1 MAGDSRPRIYLIGTG
16 GSISFVG
23 RERTDYINYSYDNK
37 HLSIQELLDRV
48 PEVNQWAEVRAEQFL
63 NVGSTDVGPS
73 HWLALAKRINAI
85 FREDPEA
92 AGVAITHGTA
102 TLEETAYFLNL
113 TVKGRNPVVVT
124 GAMRPPTGM
133 GTDTDVNLMDC
144 IRVAAAPQSAGRGV
158 LTVLNNEIQAARD
171 VTKTDSYRL
180 ETFRSNQLGL
190 LGYADSD
197 GEVVF
202 YRTPTRAHTQDTEF
216 DLEGVA
222 ELPRVDIVYSFAG
235 ADGLLV
241 NALAEAEVPG
251 MVAAGLGSGGSPPEF
266 MAALR
271 KAMERGVRVVIAT
284 QTGNGRVMRTR
295 RFDEAGYIV
304 ADNLSPK
311 KARILLMLALTKTSQ
326 PEEIQRMMLT
336 Y

>member
-1 MAGDSRPRIYLIGTG
+1 MAEERRPRVYLIGTG

-37 HLSIQELLDRV
+37 HLTIQELLDRV
-48 PEVNQWAEVRAEQFL
+48 PEVSEWAEVRAEQFL
-63 NVGSTDVGPS
+63 NVGSTEVGPS
-73 HWLALAKRINAI
+73 HWLALAKRINTI

-202 YRTPTRAHTQDTEF
+202 YRTTTKAHTQDTEF
-216 DLEGVA
+216 DLEDVA
-222 ELPRVDIVYSFAG
+222 ELPRVDIAFSYAG

-241 NALAEAEVPG
+241 DALAGAGVPG
-251 MVAAGLGSGGSPPEF
+251 TVAAGLGSGGSPPGF

-271 KAMERGVRVVIAT
+271 KAMERGVKVVIAT
-284 QTGNGRVMRTR
+284 QVGNGRVMRTR
-295 RFDEAGYIV
+295 RFDEAGYIA

-311 KARILLMLALTKTSQ
+311 KARILLMLALTRTSQ
-326 PEEIQRMMLT
+326 SEEIQRMMLT